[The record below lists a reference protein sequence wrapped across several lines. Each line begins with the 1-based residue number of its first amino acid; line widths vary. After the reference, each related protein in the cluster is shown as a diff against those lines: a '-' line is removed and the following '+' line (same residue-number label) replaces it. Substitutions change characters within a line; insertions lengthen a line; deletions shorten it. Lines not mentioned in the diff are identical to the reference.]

1 MRRRLLLLLLLRL
14 QVVVIGDVDA
24 RHGLASTALL
34 LARLERRVKQQ
45 VVGRHLLIVGCRR
58 FTALVHLLHRSTAHT
73 HAHAISH
80 TKSQRISKVNKRL
93 WPSNVVQWHSSLHV
107 LRIISL
113 ERKRTVGIPSAVQ

>member
-1 MRRRLLLLLLLRL
+1 VSATVMRRRLLLLLLLLRL

-80 TKSQRISKVNKRL
+80 TKIPENFESK
-93 WPSNVVQWHSSLHV
+93 QTSLAFQC
-107 LRIISL
+107 RSM
-113 ERKRTVGIPSAVQ
+113 A